1 MPEYDE
7 DLAAEL
13 RGLAS
18 WIEVG
23 EPADQ
28 RAAVRARLTKRSRWS
43 KRWIVGAVAA
53 VVAVTGAVA
62 PARAAVVEA
71 VGDLLRVAGI
81 EVRREPATGG
91 LPARPSPL
99 PSARSARLE
108 EARRVALFPVRVP
121 EALGAPE
128 KVELADPDGKGAP
141 RVVTMAFRGGAVR
154 FDQFDGSASMG
165 FFKSARD
172 AEWVQVGPDAGIW
185 LSGPHPV
192 TYAGRDGL
200 EHTATAR
207 LAAPTLIWES
217 GGLTY
222 RLEGIPTRA
231 EALQV
236 ALSLA

>member
-1 MPEYDE
+1 MPEHDE

-13 RGLAS
+13 RGLAT

-28 RAAVRARLTKRSRWS
+28 RAAVRARLTTRSRWS
-43 KRWIVGAVAA
+43 KRWIVAAVAA

-99 PSARSARLE
+99 PSLRSARLE
-108 EARRVALFPVRVP
+108 EARRVASFPVRVP

-128 KVELADPDGKGAP
+128 EVGLADPDDQGAP
-141 RVVTMAFRGGAVR
+141 RVVTMTFRGGAVR
-154 FDQFDGSASMG
+154 FDQFDGTPYPA
-165 FFKSARD
+165 FFKTARN
-172 AEWVQVGPDAGIW
+172 AEWTDVGADPGIW
-185 LSGPHPV
+185 LPGPHPV
-192 TYAGRDGL
+192 TYVGRDGVAR
-200 EHTATAR
+200 TATAR
-207 LAAPTLIWES
+207 LAAPTLIWET
-217 GGLTY
+217 GGFTY
-222 RLEGIPTRA
+222 RLEGIATLA
-231 EALQV
+231 EAREV
-236 ALSLA
+236 ALSLT